1 MTYNDIYKKF
11 LIEYDKADVSS
22 SYPSL
27 TNEEIAAI
35 LDKAMHALIAQKVT
49 GNNPRKVALDMDSK
63 AMSDIAPL
71 IKYFD
76 TNYLASGDS
85 ESLVTANNE
94 LLFKFGDTGTPR
106 YLLDGIIKYND
117 SDKEV
122 VNLTTSLISDKFKET
137 IYNKPWIKQPIMYIQ
152 SSNLNDGDEVIH
164 VLVDSRHIDKENLN
178 PQLYIRGVY
187 MPSEFKANQNS
198 DEIFFPIH
206 VGAAISNVTLGIQ
219 RDDQINGSYCDNIS
233 SKNKSYCELTALYW
247 AWKNIKKIYPDLEYI
262 GLNHYRRYFSFGFI

>member
-35 LDKAMHALIAQKVT
+35 LNKAMHALIAQKVT

-137 IYNKPWIKQPIMYIQ
+137 IHNKPWIKQPIMYIQ
-152 SSNLNDGDEVIH
+152 SSNSNDGDEVIH
-164 VLVDSRHIDKENLN
+164 VLVDSRHINKENLN

-187 MPSEFKANQNS
+187 MPSEFEVNQNS
-198 DEIFFPIH
+198 NEIFLLSDTVCEELINLAVIF
-206 VGAAISNVTLGIQ
+206 ACRNVQDPRLTTVVQ
-219 RDDQINGSYCDNIS
+219 T
-233 SKNKSYCELTALYW
+233 KS
-247 AWKNIKKIYPDLEYI
+247 LEA
-262 GLNHYRRYFSFGFI
+262 

>member
-35 LDKAMHALIAQKVT
+35 LNKAMYALIAQKVT

-122 VNLTTSLISDKFKET
+122 VNLITSLISDKFKET
-137 IYNKPWIKQPIMYIQ
+137 IHNKPWIKQPIMYIQ
-152 SSNLNDGDEVIH
+152 SSNLNNGDKVIH
-164 VLVDSRHIDKENLN
+164 VFVDSRHIDKENLN

-187 MPSEFKANQNS
+187 MPSEFKVNQNS
-198 DEIFFPIH
+198 DEIFLLSDTVCEELINLAVIF
-206 VGAAISNVTLGIQ
+206 ACRNVQDPRLTTVVQ
-219 RDDQINGSYCDNIS
+219 T
-233 SKNKSYCELTALYW
+233 KS
-247 AWKNIKKIYPDLEYI
+247 LEA
-262 GLNHYRRYFSFGFI
+262 

>member
-35 LDKAMHALIAQKVT
+35 LNKAMYALIAQKVT

-71 IKYFD
+71 IKYFN
-76 TNYLASGDS
+76 TNYLASDDS

-94 LLFKFGDTGTPR
+94 LLFKFGNTGTPR
-106 YLLDGIIKYND
+106 YLLDGIIEYND

-137 IYNKPWIKQPIMYIQ
+137 IHNKPWIKQPIMYIQ
-152 SSNLNDGDEVIH
+152 SSNLNDGDKVIH
-164 VLVDSRHIDKENLN
+164 VFVDSRHIDKENLN

-187 MPSEFKANQNS
+187 MPSEFTGNQNS
-198 DEIFFPIH
+198 DEMFLLSDTVCEELINLAVIF
-206 VGAAISNVTLGIQ
+206 ACRNVQDPRLTTVVQ
-219 RDDQINGSYCDNIS
+219 T
-233 SKNKSYCELTALYW
+233 KS
-247 AWKNIKKIYPDLEYI
+247 LEA
-262 GLNHYRRYFSFGFI
+262 

>member
-1 MTYNDIYKKF
+1 MTYNDIYKNF

-35 LDKAMHALIAQKVT
+35 LNKAMYALIAQKVT

-137 IYNKPWIKQPIMYIQ
+137 IHNKPWIKQPIMYIQ
-152 SSNLNDGDEVIH
+152 SSNLNNGDKVIH
-164 VLVDSRHIDKENLN
+164 VFVDSRHIDKENLN

-187 MPSEFKANQNS
+187 MPSEFKVNQNS
-198 DEIFFPIH
+198 DEIFLLSDTVCEELINLAVIF
-206 VGAAISNVTLGIQ
+206 ACRNVQDPRLTTVVQ
-219 RDDQINGSYCDNIS
+219 T
-233 SKNKSYCELTALYW
+233 KS
-247 AWKNIKKIYPDLEYI
+247 LEA
-262 GLNHYRRYFSFGFI
+262 

>member
-35 LDKAMHALIAQKVT
+35 LNKAMYALIAQKVT

-76 TNYLASGDS
+76 TNYLTSSDS

-137 IYNKPWIKQPIMYIQ
+137 IHNKPWIKQPIMYIQ
-152 SSNLNDGDEVIH
+152 SSKLNDGDEVIH
-164 VLVDSRHIDKENLN
+164 VFVDSRHVDKENLN

-187 MPSEFKANQNS
+187 MPSEFTVNQNS
-198 DEIFFPIH
+198 DEIFLLSDTVCEELINLAVIF
-206 VGAAISNVTLGIQ
+206 ACRNVQDPRLTTVVQ
-219 RDDQINGSYCDNIS
+219 T
-233 SKNKSYCELTALYW
+233 KS
-247 AWKNIKKIYPDLEYI
+247 LEA
-262 GLNHYRRYFSFGFI
+262 

>member
-35 LDKAMHALIAQKVT
+35 LNKAMYALIAQKVT

-76 TNYLASGDS
+76 TNYLASNDS

-94 LLFKFGDTGTPR
+94 FLFKFGDTGTPR

-137 IYNKPWIKQPIMYIQ
+137 IHNKPWIKQPIMYIQ
-152 SSNLNDGDEVIH
+152 SSNLNDGDKVIH
-164 VLVDSRHIDKENLN
+164 VLVDSRHIDKENTD
-178 PQLYIRGVY
+178 PILYIRGVY
-187 MPSEFKANQNS
+187 MPSEFTVNQNS
-198 DEIFFPIH
+198 DEIFLLSDTVCEELINLAVIF
-206 VGAAISNVTLGIQ
+206 ACRNVQDPRLTTVVQ
-219 RDDQINGSYCDNIS
+219 T
-233 SKNKSYCELTALYW
+233 KSLQA
-247 AWKNIKKIYPDLEYI
+247 
-262 GLNHYRRYFSFGFI
+262 

>member
-35 LDKAMHALIAQKVT
+35 LNKAMYALIAQKVT

-71 IKYFD
+71 IKYFN
-76 TNYLASGDS
+76 TNYLTSSDS

-106 YLLDGIIKYND
+106 YLLDGIIEYND
-117 SDKEV
+117 SNKEV

-137 IYNKPWIKQPIMYIQ
+137 IHNKPWIKQPIMYIQ
-152 SSNLNDGDEVIH
+152 SSNSNDGDKVIH

-187 MPSEFKANQNS
+187 MPSEFTVNQNS
-198 DEIFFPIH
+198 DEIFLLSDTVCEELINLAVIF
-206 VGAAISNVTLGIQ
+206 ACRNVQDPRLTTVVQ
-219 RDDQINGSYCDNIS
+219 T
-233 SKNKSYCELTALYW
+233 KS
-247 AWKNIKKIYPDLEYI
+247 LEA
-262 GLNHYRRYFSFGFI
+262 

>member
-35 LDKAMHALIAQKVT
+35 LNKAMYALIAQKVT
-49 GNNPRKVALDMDSK
+49 GNNSRKVALDMDSK

-137 IYNKPWIKQPIMYIQ
+137 IHNKPWIKQPIMYIQ
-152 SSNLNDGDEVIH
+152 SSNLNNGDEVIH
-164 VLVDSRHIDKENLN
+164 VFVDSRHIDKENLN

-187 MPSEFKANQNS
+187 MPSEFKVNQNS
-198 DEIFFPIH
+198 DEIFLLSDTVCEELINLAVIF
-206 VGAAISNVTLGIQ
+206 ACRNVQDPRLTTVVQ
-219 RDDQINGSYCDNIS
+219 T
-233 SKNKSYCELTALYW
+233 KS
-247 AWKNIKKIYPDLEYI
+247 LEA
-262 GLNHYRRYFSFGFI
+262 

>member
-35 LDKAMHALIAQKVT
+35 LNKAMYALIAQKVT

-76 TNYLASGDS
+76 TNYLASSDS

-137 IYNKPWIKQPIMYIQ
+137 MHNKPWIKQPIMYIQ
-152 SSNLNDGDEVIH
+152 SSNLNDGDKVIH
-164 VLVDSRHIDKENLN
+164 VFIDSRHIDKENLN

-187 MPSEFKANQNS
+187 MPSEFTVNQNS
-198 DEIFFPIH
+198 DEIFLLSDTVCEELINLAVIF
-206 VGAAISNVTLGIQ
+206 ACRNVQDPRLTTVVQ
-219 RDDQINGSYCDNIS
+219 T
-233 SKNKSYCELTALYW
+233 KS
-247 AWKNIKKIYPDLEYI
+247 LEA
-262 GLNHYRRYFSFGFI
+262 

>member
-35 LDKAMHALIAQKVT
+35 LNKAMHALIAQKVT

-76 TNYLASGDS
+76 TNYLTSGDS

-137 IYNKPWIKQPIMYIQ
+137 IHNKPWIKQPIMYIQ
-152 SSNLNDGDEVIH
+152 SSNSNDGDKVIH
-164 VLVDSRHIDKENLN
+164 VLVDSRHVDKENLN

-187 MPSEFKANQNS
+187 MPSEFEVNQNS
-198 DEIFFPIH
+198 NEIFLLSDTVCEELINLAVIF
-206 VGAAISNVTLGIQ
+206 ACRNVQDPRLTTVVQ
-219 RDDQINGSYCDNIS
+219 T
-233 SKNKSYCELTALYW
+233 KS
-247 AWKNIKKIYPDLEYI
+247 LEA
-262 GLNHYRRYFSFGFI
+262 

>member
-1 MTYNDIYKKF
+1 MTYNDIYKNF

-35 LDKAMHALIAQKVT
+35 LDKAMYALIAQKVT

-76 TNYLASGDS
+76 TEKSDD
-85 ESLVTANNE
+85 ESLIKANNE
-94 LLFKFGDTGTPR
+94 LLFKFGDNGTPR

-117 SDKEV
+117 TDKEV

-137 IYNKPWIKQPIMYIQ
+137 VHNKPWIKQPIMYIQ
-152 SSNLNDGDEVIH
+152 SSNSNDGDEIIH
-164 VLVDSRHIDKENLN
+164 VLVDSRYIDKENLN

-187 MPSEFKANQNS
+187 MPSTFKGNKNNEIEFLLS
-198 DEIFFPIH
+198 DTVCEELINLAVIF
-206 VGAAISNVTLGIQ
+206 ACRNVQDPRLATVVQ
-219 RDDQINGSYCDNIS
+219 T
-233 SKNKSYCELTALYW
+233 KS
-247 AWKNIKKIYPDLEYI
+247 LEA
-262 GLNHYRRYFSFGFI
+262 

>member
-1 MTYNDIYKKF
+1 MTYNDIYKNF

-35 LDKAMHALIAQKVT
+35 LDKAMYALIAQKVT

-76 TNYLASGDS
+76 TEKSDD
-85 ESLVTANNE
+85 ESLIKANNE
-94 LLFKFGDTGTPR
+94 LLFKFGDNGTPR

-117 SDKEV
+117 TDKEV

-137 IYNKPWIKQPIMYIQ
+137 VHNKPWIKQPIMYIQ
-152 SSNLNDGDEVIH
+152 SSNLNDGDEIIH
-164 VLVDSRHIDKENLN
+164 VLVDSKYIDKENLN

-187 MPSEFKANQNS
+187 MPSTFKGNENNDTEFLLS
-198 DEIFFPIH
+198 DTVCEELINLAVIF
-206 VGAAISNVTLGIQ
+206 ACRNVQDPRLATVVQ
-219 RDDQINGSYCDNIS
+219 T
-233 SKNKSYCELTALYW
+233 KS
-247 AWKNIKKIYPDLEYI
+247 LEA
-262 GLNHYRRYFSFGFI
+262 

>member
-35 LDKAMHALIAQKVT
+35 LNKAMYALIAQKVT

-76 TNYLASGDS
+76 TNHLTSGDS

-94 LLFKFGDTGTPR
+94 LLFKFGNTGTPR

-137 IYNKPWIKQPIMYIQ
+137 IHNKPWIKQPIMYIQ
-152 SSNLNDGDEVIH
+152 SSNSNDGDEVIH
-164 VLVDSRHIDKENLN
+164 VFVDSRHIDKENLN

-187 MPSEFKANQNS
+187 MPSEFEVNQNS
-198 DEIFFPIH
+198 NEIFLLSDTVCEELINLAVIF
-206 VGAAISNVTLGIQ
+206 ACRNVQDPRLTTVVQ
-219 RDDQINGSYCDNIS
+219 T
-233 SKNKSYCELTALYW
+233 KS
-247 AWKNIKKIYPDLEYI
+247 LEA
-262 GLNHYRRYFSFGFI
+262 

>member
-35 LDKAMHALIAQKVT
+35 LNKAMYALIAQKVT

-137 IYNKPWIKQPIMYIQ
+137 IHNKPWIKQPIMYIQ
-152 SSNLNDGDEVIH
+152 SSNSNDGDEVIH
-164 VLVDSRHIDKENLN
+164 VFVDSRYIDKGNLN

-187 MPSEFKANQNS
+187 MPSEFTVNQNS
-198 DEIFFPIH
+198 DEIFLLSDTVCEELINLAVIF
-206 VGAAISNVTLGIQ
+206 ACRNVQDPRLTTVVQ
-219 RDDQINGSYCDNIS
+219 T
-233 SKNKSYCELTALYW
+233 KS
-247 AWKNIKKIYPDLEYI
+247 LEA
-262 GLNHYRRYFSFGFI
+262 

>member
-35 LDKAMHALIAQKVT
+35 LNKAMHALIAQKVT
-49 GNNPRKVALDMDSK
+49 GNNPRKVALDTDSK

-137 IYNKPWIKQPIMYIQ
+137 IHNKPWIKQPIMYIQ
-152 SSNLNDGDEVIH
+152 SSNSNDGDEVIH
-164 VLVDSRHIDKENLN
+164 VFVDSRHIDKENLN

-187 MPSEFKANQNS
+187 MPSEFGVNQNS
-198 DEIFFPIH
+198 DETFLLSDTVCEELINLAVIF
-206 VGAAISNVTLGIQ
+206 ACRNVQDPRLTTVVQ
-219 RDDQINGSYCDNIS
+219 T
-233 SKNKSYCELTALYW
+233 KS
-247 AWKNIKKIYPDLEYI
+247 LEA
-262 GLNHYRRYFSFGFI
+262 

>member
-1 MTYNDIYKKF
+1 MTYKDIYTKF

-35 LDKAMHALIAQKVT
+35 LDKAMYALIAQKVT

-76 TNYLASGDS
+76 TKKSDD
-85 ESLVTANNE
+85 ESLIKANNE
-94 LLFKFGDTGTPR
+94 LLFKFGDNGTPR

-117 SDKEV
+117 TDKEV

-137 IYNKPWIKQPIMYIQ
+137 VHNKPWIKQPIMYIQ
-152 SSNLNDGDEVIH
+152 SSNLNDGDEIIH
-164 VLVDSRHIDKENLN
+164 VLVDSRYIDKENPN
-178 PQLYIRGVY
+178 PNFQLYIRGVY
-187 MPSEFKANQNS
+187 MPSTFKGNENDDTEFLLS
-198 DEIFFPIH
+198 DTVCEELINLAVIF
-206 VGAAISNVTLGIQ
+206 ACRNVQDPRLATVVQ
-219 RDDQINGSYCDNIS
+219 T
-233 SKNKSYCELTALYW
+233 KS
-247 AWKNIKKIYPDLEYI
+247 LEA
-262 GLNHYRRYFSFGFI
+262 

>member
-35 LDKAMHALIAQKVT
+35 LDKAMYALIAQKVT

-76 TNYLASGDS
+76 TQKSDDG
-85 ESLVTANNE
+85 SLIKANNE

-137 IYNKPWIKQPIMYIQ
+137 IHNKPWIKQPIMYIQ

-164 VLVDSRHIDKENLN
+164 VLVDSRHIDKENTN
-178 PQLYIRGVY
+178 PILYIRGVY
-187 MPSEFKANQNS
+187 MPSTFKDNENNDTEFLLS
-198 DEIFFPIH
+198 DTVCEELINLAVIF
-206 VGAAISNVTLGIQ
+206 ACRNVQDPRLTTVVQ
-219 RDDQINGSYCDNIS
+219 T
-233 SKNKSYCELTALYW
+233 KS
-247 AWKNIKKIYPDLEYI
+247 LEA
-262 GLNHYRRYFSFGFI
+262 

>member
-35 LDKAMHALIAQKVT
+35 LNKAMYALIAQKVT

-76 TNYLASGDS
+76 TNYLTSGDS

-137 IYNKPWIKQPIMYIQ
+137 IHNKPWIKQPIMYIQ
-152 SSNLNDGDEVIH
+152 SSNSNDGDEVIH
-164 VLVDSRHIDKENLN
+164 VFVDSRHIDKENLN

-187 MPSEFKANQNS
+187 MPSEFGVNQNS
-198 DEIFFPIH
+198 DETFLLSDTVCEELINLAVIF
-206 VGAAISNVTLGIQ
+206 ACRNVQDPRLTTVVQ
-219 RDDQINGSYCDNIS
+219 T
-233 SKNKSYCELTALYW
+233 KS
-247 AWKNIKKIYPDLEYI
+247 LEA
-262 GLNHYRRYFSFGFI
+262 

>member
-35 LDKAMHALIAQKVT
+35 LNKAMYALIAQKVT
-49 GNNPRKVALDMDSK
+49 GNNPRKVVLDMDSK

-76 TNYLASGDS
+76 TNYLVSSNS

-106 YLLDGIIKYND
+106 YLLDGIIEYND
-117 SDKEV
+117 SNKEV

-137 IYNKPWIKQPIMYIQ
+137 IHNKPWIKQPIMYIQ
-152 SSNLNDGDEVIH
+152 SSNSNDGDKVIH

-187 MPSEFKANQNS
+187 MPSEFTVNQNS
-198 DEIFFPIH
+198 GEIFLLSDTVCEELINLAVIF
-206 VGAAISNVTLGIQ
+206 ACRNVQDPRLTTVVQ
-219 RDDQINGSYCDNIS
+219 T
-233 SKNKSYCELTALYW
+233 KS
-247 AWKNIKKIYPDLEYI
+247 LEA
-262 GLNHYRRYFSFGFI
+262 

>member
-35 LDKAMHALIAQKVT
+35 LNKAMHALIAQKVT

-85 ESLVTANNE
+85 ESLITANNE

-137 IYNKPWIKQPIMYIQ
+137 IHNKPWIKQPIMYIQ
-152 SSNLNDGDEVIH
+152 SSNSNDGDEVIH
-164 VLVDSRHIDKENLN
+164 VFVDSRHIDKENLN

-187 MPSEFKANQNS
+187 MPSEFKVNQNS
-198 DEIFFPIH
+198 DEIFLLSDTVCEELINLAVIF
-206 VGAAISNVTLGIQ
+206 ACRNVQDPRLTTVVQ
-219 RDDQINGSYCDNIS
+219 T
-233 SKNKSYCELTALYW
+233 KS
-247 AWKNIKKIYPDLEYI
+247 LEA
-262 GLNHYRRYFSFGFI
+262 

>member
-1 MTYNDIYKKF
+1 MTYNDIYKNF

-35 LDKAMHALIAQKVT
+35 LDKAMYALIAQKVT

-76 TNYLASGDS
+76 TKKSDN
-85 ESLVTANNE
+85 ESLIKANNE
-94 LLFKFGDTGTPR
+94 LLFKFGDNGTPR
-106 YLLDGIIKYND
+106 YLLDGIIKYNNT
-117 SDKEV
+117 DKEV

-137 IYNKPWIKQPIMYIQ
+137 VHNKPWIKQPIMYIQ
-152 SSNLNDGDEVIH
+152 SSNLTDGDEVIH
-164 VLVDSRHIDKENLN
+164 VLVDSKYIDKENLN

-187 MPSEFKANQNS
+187 MPSTFKGNENNEAEFLLS
-198 DEIFFPIH
+198 DTICEELINLAVIF
-206 VGAAISNVTLGIQ
+206 ACRNVQDPRLATVVQ
-219 RDDQINGSYCDNIS
+219 T
-233 SKNKSYCELTALYW
+233 KS
-247 AWKNIKKIYPDLEYI
+247 LEA
-262 GLNHYRRYFSFGFI
+262 

>member
-35 LDKAMHALIAQKVT
+35 LNKAMYALIAQKVT

-76 TNYLASGDS
+76 TNYLTSGDS

-137 IYNKPWIKQPIMYIQ
+137 IHNKPWIKQPIMYIQ
-152 SSNLNDGDEVIH
+152 SSNSNDGDEVIH
-164 VLVDSRHIDKENLN
+164 VFVDSRHINKENLN

-187 MPSEFKANQNS
+187 MPSEFEVNQNS
-198 DEIFFPIH
+198 NEIFLLSDTVCEELINLAVIF
-206 VGAAISNVTLGIQ
+206 ACRNVQDPRLTTVVQ
-219 RDDQINGSYCDNIS
+219 T
-233 SKNKSYCELTALYW
+233 KS
-247 AWKNIKKIYPDLEYI
+247 LEA
-262 GLNHYRRYFSFGFI
+262 

>member
-1 MTYNDIYKKF
+1 MTYNDIYKNF

-35 LDKAMHALIAQKVT
+35 LNKAMYALIAQKVT

-76 TNYLASGDS
+76 TNYLASDDS

-106 YLLDGIIKYND
+106 YLLDGIIKYNN

-137 IYNKPWIKQPIMYIQ
+137 IHNKPWIKQPVMYIQ
-152 SSNLNDGDEVIH
+152 SSNLNDGDKVIH
-164 VLVDSRHIDKENLN
+164 VFVDSRHIDKENLN

-187 MPSEFKANQNS
+187 MPSEFTVNQNS
-198 DEIFFPIH
+198 DEIFLLSDTVCEELINLAVIF
-206 VGAAISNVTLGIQ
+206 ACRNVQDPRLTTVVQ
-219 RDDQINGSYCDNIS
+219 T
-233 SKNKSYCELTALYW
+233 KS
-247 AWKNIKKIYPDLEYI
+247 LEA
-262 GLNHYRRYFSFGFI
+262 

>member
-35 LDKAMHALIAQKVT
+35 LNKAMHALIAQKVT

-137 IYNKPWIKQPIMYIQ
+137 IHNKPWIKQPIMYIQ
-152 SSNLNDGDEVIH
+152 SSNSNDGDEVIH
-164 VLVDSRHIDKENLN
+164 VFVDSRHIDKENLN

-187 MPSEFKANQNS
+187 MPSELEVNQKSN
-198 DEIFFPIH
+198 EIFLLSDTVCEELINLAVIF
-206 VGAAISNVTLGIQ
+206 ACRNVQDPRLTTVVQ
-219 RDDQINGSYCDNIS
+219 T
-233 SKNKSYCELTALYW
+233 KS
-247 AWKNIKKIYPDLEYI
+247 LEA
-262 GLNHYRRYFSFGFI
+262 

>member
-35 LDKAMHALIAQKVT
+35 LNKAMYALIAQKVT
-49 GNNPRKVALDMDSK
+49 GNNPRKIALDMDSK

-106 YLLDGIIKYND
+106 YLLDGIVKYND

-137 IYNKPWIKQPIMYIQ
+137 IHNKPWIKQPIMYIQ
-152 SSNLNDGDEVIH
+152 SSNLNDGDKVIH
-164 VLVDSRHIDKENLN
+164 VFVDSRHIDKENLN

-187 MPSEFKANQNS
+187 MPSEFTVNQNS
-198 DEIFFPIH
+198 DEIFLLSDTVCEELINLAVIF
-206 VGAAISNVTLGIQ
+206 ACRNVQDPRLTTVVQ
-219 RDDQINGSYCDNIS
+219 T
-233 SKNKSYCELTALYW
+233 KS
-247 AWKNIKKIYPDLEYI
+247 LEA
-262 GLNHYRRYFSFGFI
+262 